1 MRNII
6 LCHFRPG
13 PCISLVDRRK
23 NQIIL
28 AYNSPFPCKTGNSA
42 RFYLFSNPPKL
53 FLQFLYRTLRTF
65 RQECFQI
72 LLFQTH
78 PADEI
83 VIADDGSKEDTRRLI
98 ESFKDKLP
106 IKHVWHED
114 NGFQKS
120 RILNSAILASES
132 DYLIFTD
139 QDCIPRK
146 DFIATHAAYAEK
158 GYFLSGGYF
167 KLPMDISKQLTY
179 NDIKSENAFSLSWLK
194 EQHMKCNFKCT
205 KLIKN
210 KTFTRFMNAITPTKA
225 TWNGC
230 NASGWRE
237 DIFTVNGFN
246 EEMHYGGQDREFG
259 ERMFNL
265 GIKSKQIRYSAIVLH
280 LDHKRPYKTKESIE
294 KNINIRRNTRKT
306 GITETPFGI
315 KQLH

>member
-1 MRNII
+1 MKQTSAYSIGVII
-6 LCHFRPG
+6 
-13 PCISLVDRRK
+13 ST
-23 NQIIL
+23 
-28 AYNSPFPCKTGNSA
+28 YN
-42 RFYLFSNPPKL
+42 NPAWLEKVL
-53 FLQFLYRTLRTF
+53 WGY
-65 RQECFQI
+65 
-72 LLFQTH
+72 LFQTH

-120 RILNSAILASES
+120 RILNSAILASAS

-210 KTFTRFMNAITPTKA
+210 KTFILLHNNRSAVGNLVYYMHRSARNLNTLFQS
-225 TWNGC
+225 C
-230 NASGWRE
+230 
-237 DIFTVNGFN
+237 FVNMKPV
-246 EEMHYGGQDREFG
+246 EALTAKR
-259 ERMFNL
+259 
-265 GIKSKQIRYSAIVLH
+265 RYKRRVNVYDSVFVLFCE
-280 LDHKRPYKTKESIE
+280 LI
-294 KNINIRRNTRKT
+294 
-306 GITETPFGI
+306 
-315 KQLH
+315 